1 MPAAFLPSDAVGVM
15 KAAGRFKKAGAARRA
30 KEAAEREEKAA
41 QLKKELDAKGGVGT
55 LLVSSLLQLDREHRK
70 VADRTLRVVRWRLRR
85 RDSRSAI

>member
-55 LLVSSLLQLDREHRK
+55 LLVSSLPQLWEHRK

>member
-55 LLVSSLLQLDREHRK
+55 LLVSSLPQLDR
-70 VADRTLRVVRWRLRR
+70 
-85 RDSRSAI
+85 